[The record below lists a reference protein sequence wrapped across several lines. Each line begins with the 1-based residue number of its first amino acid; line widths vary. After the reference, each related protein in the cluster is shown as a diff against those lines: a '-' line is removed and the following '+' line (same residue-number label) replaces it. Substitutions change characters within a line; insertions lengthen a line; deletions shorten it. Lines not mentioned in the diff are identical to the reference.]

1 MSPAAIS
8 QHALTRMS
16 QRAFQEDDLDLIR
29 MIGSE
34 VDDGFMV
41 LNRDRQAA
49 ERVLKALLQKIRR
62 LDGKRVVVAGGRV
75 VTVYRANGGKQRR
88 LVRRTEQRQLS
99 E

>member
-29 MIGSE
+29 MIGTE
-34 VDDGFMV
+34 VNDGFMV

-49 ERVLKALLQKIRR
+49 ERVLKALLQRIRR
-62 LDGKRVVVAGGRV
+62 LDGKRIVVAGGRV
-75 VTVYRANGGKQRR
+75 VTVYHAHETKQRR
-88 LVRRTEQRQLS
+88 LLRRAEQRHITG
-99 E
+99 

>member
-1 MSPAAIS
+1 MSPANLS

-16 QRAFQEDDLDLIR
+16 QRGFHRDDLDLIR
-29 MIGSE
+29 MIGTE
-34 VDDGFMV
+34 VDDGYLV

-49 ERVLKALLQKIRR
+49 ERVLKEMLQQIKR

-75 VTVYRANGGKQRR
+75 VTVYRADRSAGRR
-88 LVRRTEQRQLS
+88 LVRRAEERQVA